1 MGVPKEIYDNYENI
15 ENGIEAADDEWKK
28 ILEKMI
34 LKFREADGEK
44 WARRKKLIQKLKAQ
58 SKSFSYEDA
67 KVLLEYLDFLESNKG
82 KISGSRVVFTNEL
95 HGNIMLHKPHPQK
108 ELKKYQIKQL
118 KEFLEQE
125 DLIWVALWNIKDI
138 SEV

>member
-1 MGVPKEIYDNYENI
+1 MNKKE
-15 ENGIEAADDEWKK
+15 
-28 ILEKMI
+28 
-34 LKFREADGEK
+34 
-44 WARRKKLIQKLKAQ
+44 KLIQKLKVQ

-82 KISGSRVVFTNEL
+82 KTSGSRVVFTNEL
-95 HGNIMLHKPHPQK
+95 HGNKPHSQK

-125 DLIWVALWNIKDI
+125 DLI
-138 SEV
+138 